1 MPNKWFQKEE
11 LPSDEELLEMFQHYD
26 TDKNGSMNLSELHS
40 LLKDADAEMTPFEA
54 KCLFNIIDADGNGK
68 VTFSEFKTMM
78 KKINDEDVA
87 DDLFIKAFSNAADID
102 GNGFVSKAE
111 LEKVFEEK
119 FEEGMFEIITAMMDK
134 DGDGRISIDE
144 LVSAMKGDGILS

>member
-40 LLKDADAEMTPFEA
+40 LLKEADAEMTPFEA

-102 GNGFVSKAE
+102 GNGFVSK
-111 LEKVFEEK
+111 
-119 FEEGMFEIITAMMDK
+119 
-134 DGDGRISIDE
+134 
-144 LVSAMKGDGILS
+144 

>member
-1 MPNKWFQKEE
+1 
-11 LPSDEELLEMFQHYD
+11 
-26 TDKNGSMNLSELHS
+26 
-40 LLKDADAEMTPFEA
+40 
-54 KCLFNIIDADGNGK
+54 
-68 VTFSEFKTMM
+68 MM

-111 LEKVFEEK
+111 LEKVLEEK
-119 FEEGMFEIITAMMDK
+119 FDEGMFEIITAMMDK

>member
-1 MPNKWFQKEE
+1 
-11 LPSDEELLEMFQHYD
+11 
-26 TDKNGSMNLSELHS
+26 
-40 LLKDADAEMTPFEA
+40 
-54 KCLFNIIDADGNGK
+54 
-68 VTFSEFKTMM
+68 M
-78 KKINDEDVA
+78 KKLNDEDVA

-119 FEEGMFEIITAMMDK
+119 FEEGLFEIITAMMDK